1 MIYVVLKYDQ
11 YGRSRIVRSTEIKSE
26 IGKLD
31 SDEVVN
37 TGADLE
43 QIIAEVKQRN
53 EFRKN
58 QLLGKMNEANI
69 IPSYQAPVT
78 FPSSVINPDKVSD
91 KGFKLIKQFQEN
103 PTDLN
108 LGALMAIHNEE
119 KWSEHIF
126 CCGSQKQQMENLL
139 KTMNGLSVVLG

>member
-11 YGRSRIVRSTEIKSE
+11 YGRSRIVRSTENKAE
-26 IGKLD
+26 IGKLE

-58 QLLGKMNEANI
+58 QLLGKMNEVNI

-78 FPSSVINPDKVSD
+78 FPSSVINPDKISD
-91 KGFKLIKQFQEN
+91 KGFELIKQFQEN
-103 PTDLN
+103 PSDLN

-139 KTMNGLSVVLG
+139 KTMNGLSVALG

>member
-26 IGKLD
+26 IGKLE

-78 FPSSVINPDKVSD
+78 FPSSVINPDKISD
-91 KGFKLIKQFQEN
+91 KGFELIKQFQEN

-119 KWSEHIF
+119 KWSEHVF

-139 KTMNGLSVVLG
+139 KTMNGLPVALG

>member
-26 IGKLD
+26 IGKLE

-78 FPSSVINPDKVSD
+78 FPSSVINPDKISE
-91 KGFKLIKQFQEN
+91 KGFELIKQFQEN

-139 KTMNGLSVVLG
+139 KTMNGLPVALG

>member
-11 YGRSRIVRSTEIKSE
+11 YGRSRIVRSTEDKAD
-26 IGKLD
+26 IGRLER
-31 SDEVVN
+31 DEVIN
-37 TGADLE
+37 TTDDLDKIVE
-43 QIIAEVKQRN
+43 EIRLRN

-69 IPSYQAPVT
+69 IPSYQAPLMI
-78 FPSSVINPDKVSD
+78 PSSVINPDKISD
-91 KGFKLIKQFQEN
+91 KGFDLINKFKED
-103 PTDLN
+103 PSDLN
-108 LGALMAIHNEE
+108 LGLLMAIHNEE

-139 KTMNGLSVVLG
+139 KTMNGLSVALG